1 MPAHTCAHSRRSPA
15 RSFRL
20 ARDDK
25 EYRRVYFLPVE
36 PGVGFAFVRLDP
48 KDETTG
54 SLGFTA
60 LGFFASRL
68 PRLFSFDMVFPR

>member
-1 MPAHTCAHSRRSPA
+1 VRTAAVPPRGASGWRETI
-15 RSFRL
+15 
-20 ARDDK
+20 K
-25 EYRRVYFLPVE
+25 EYRKVYFLPVE

-60 LGFFASRL
+60 LGFLASRL